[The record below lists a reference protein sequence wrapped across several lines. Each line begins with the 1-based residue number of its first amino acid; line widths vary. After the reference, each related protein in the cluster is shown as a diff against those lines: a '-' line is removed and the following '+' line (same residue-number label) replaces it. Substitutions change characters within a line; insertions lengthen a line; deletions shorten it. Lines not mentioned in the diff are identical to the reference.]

1 MLESKQ
7 NKQHNFYIKLKL
19 NIFLENCNYA
29 SCIFYHL
36 QLINSGIIQADYFL
50 IITIWNTSIGDFLFI
65 YRILME
71 RKWYK
76 DIHCL

>member
-29 SCIFYHL
+29 CCVFYHL
-36 QLINSGIIQADYFL
+36 QLINSGIIQVNYFL
-50 IITIWNTSIGDFLFI
+50 IITIWNTRIDDFFFNTE
-65 YRILME
+65 Y
-71 RKWYK
+71 
-76 DIHCL
+76 